1 MQREEEEEKK
11 KEQSRDLHDA
21 TAISRKVVRKNVH
34 ATLIPEGNMGC
45 DQYTFHD
52 TVHVTVKPT
61 FVTFL

>member
-34 ATLIPEGNMGC
+34 ATLIPEGNMDSFFYFFIEMKC
-45 DQYTFHD
+45 
-52 TVHVTVKPT
+52 
-61 FVTFL
+61 FLIRKNFS